1 MTLPFATPDLPGVAG
16 TLKQTPADFRVREL
30 PLYPTSGEGEFL
42 YLTVEKTGVSAEQL
56 LQHLARSLDVPR
68 GDIGVAGLKDR
79 WAVTE
84 QTVSVPA
91 KCETNLPRL
100 PTDSIRLL
108 AVARHRN
115 KLRTGHLAGNAFE
128 ILLRTDSPDALP
140 NAEAIAARLR
150 HTGFP
155 NYYGDQRF
163 GHDQETLALGF
174 DLLSGAKTPRD
185 IHPARRRFLL
195 RLALSAAQSEL
206 FNRVL
211 AHRIRG
217 ETWQTVLPG
226 DVMQVV
232 ASGGLFVA
240 EDISSE
246 QARLD
251 AGETAITGPMFGPKM
266 RAPLGGV
273 AALEQA
279 VAMAALTSLV
289 TGFGESGHPAERLS
303 TNSPSGWFAPF
314 VKVAPGT
321 RRALMVH
328 VPDLTLR
335 PVEGGLLFQ
344 FSLPAGCYATTLL
357 REFQKPDETDQPPA
371 PASGAEASEDADLSV
386 EGSVFEADSD
396 PVD

>member
-1 MTLPFATPDLPGVAG
+1 MSLPFATPDLPGLSG
-16 TLKQTPADFRVREL
+16 TLKQNPSDFRVREV

-42 YLTVEKTGVSAEQL
+42 YLTLEKTRVSAEQL
-56 LQHLARSLDVPR
+56 VQHLARSLDVPR

-91 KCETNLPRL
+91 KCEPNLPRL

-128 ILLRTDSPDALP
+128 ILLRTDSPDALSR
-140 NAEAIAARLR
+140 AEAIAYRLR
-150 HTGFP
+150 RTGFP

-174 DLLSGAKTPRD
+174 DLLTGVKTPRD

-211 AHRIRG
+211 AERIRG
-217 ETWQTVLPG
+217 ETWRTVLSG

-232 ASGGLFVA
+232 ASGGLFLA
-240 EDISSE
+240 EDVPGE
-246 QARLD
+246 QARLE

-266 RAPLGGV
+266 RAPTGEV

-279 VAMAALTSLV
+279 VALAALSSAD
-289 TGFGESGHPAERLS
+289 GSSGESGRLDERLA
-303 TNSPSGWFAPF
+303 TKSPSSWFGPF
-314 VKVAPGT
+314 AKLASGT

-335 PVEGGLLFQ
+335 PAEGGLLFQ
-344 FSLPAGCYATTLL
+344 FTLPAGCYATTLL
-357 REFQKPDETDQPPA
+357 REFQKPDESDQQPA
-371 PASGAEASEDADLSV
+371 QASGAEGLGESNLGAEDV
-386 EGSVFEADSD
+386 ESQEHGD
-396 PVD
+396 PDD

>member
-1 MTLPFATPDLPGVAG
+1 MSLPFATPDLPGLSG
-16 TLKQTPADFRVREL
+16 TLKQTPADFRVREV

-42 YLTVEKTGVSAEQL
+42 YLTLEKTGISAEQL
-56 LQHLARSLDVPR
+56 VQHLARSLDVPR

-91 KCETNLPRL
+91 KCEPNLPRL

-128 ILLRTDSPDALP
+128 ILLRTDSPDALSR
-140 NAEAIAARLR
+140 AEAIAHRLR
-150 HTGFP
+150 RTGFP

-163 GHDQETLALGF
+163 GHDQETLTLGF
-174 DLLSGAKTPRD
+174 DLLTGVKTPRD

-211 AHRIRG
+211 AERIHR
-217 ETWQTVLPG
+217 ETWQTVLAG

-240 EDISSE
+240 EDIPSE
-246 QARLD
+246 QARLE

-266 RAPLGGV
+266 RAPTGEV
-273 AALEQA
+273 AALEQV
-279 VAMAALTSLV
+279 VALAALSSPNEVIGETGRPIESLA
-289 TGFGESGHPAERLS
+289 TKSPASWFGP
-303 TNSPSGWFAPF
+303 FA
-314 VKVAPGT
+314 KLAPGT

-335 PVEGGLLFQ
+335 PVEGGVLFQ
-344 FSLPAGCYATTLL
+344 FTLPAGCYATTLL
-357 REFQKPDETDQPPA
+357 REFQKPDESDQHPA
-371 PASGAEASEDADLSV
+371 PTAGAEGPDDADSSSDDV
-386 EGSVFEADSD
+386 DSQDNVD
-396 PVD
+396 PDD